1 MGFLV
6 VIYLDDAVMFCSTVT
21 TTIEVDNPGQHGLPY
36 MDLELK
42 AEDGITLR
50 CYLLLQAKYLPQP
63 DAAPFPPETI
73 VDGMSDEEVSAL
85 CLFF

>member
-1 MGFLV
+1 
-6 VIYLDDAVMFCSTVT
+6 
-21 TTIEVDNPGQHGLPY
+21 

-85 CLFF
+85 RLFF